1 MSWAEVLGVWTPVNK
16 PAGVSSGGHDRTP
29 WRLVNV
35 EADSPTAQH
44 LGPRK
49 TGVGEEHGRAS
60 ICAKDPQLQGP
71 QGPLQLPRH
80 GLLRSLV
87 GCLRSLR
94 RGCAWAGKSGTFSRG
109 SVGSPSA
116 LWKVLPLSPAWLY
129 TAGSV
134 YTVHTVI
141 HAETVACRGPE
152 PPQPFRPAARGLHR
166 EPGGLSM

>member
-94 RGCAWAGKSGTFSRG
+94 RGCAWAGKSGTFQPRVRRQSERPLEGAAAEPCLAVHRWICIHCTHRHTCRDCGVSRARA
-109 SVGSPSA
+109 SAAISACSARASP
-116 LWKVLPLSPAWLY
+116 
-129 TAGSV
+129 
-134 YTVHTVI
+134 
-141 HAETVACRGPE
+141 
-152 PPQPFRPAARGLHR
+152 
-166 EPGGLSM
+166 